1 MERLKTP
8 EKTMTSML
16 HSKFSDEK
24 EYEEITDKIYDYAT
38 SLWRGISAD
47 FGLYVFKV
55 ICFPM
60 HRLKSQ
66 IGCDVP
72 VEFTDGKC

>member
-38 SLWRGISAD
+38 SL
-47 FGLYVFKV
+47 
-55 ICFPM
+55 
-60 HRLKSQ
+60 
-66 IGCDVP
+66 
-72 VEFTDGKC
+72 